1 MTDTK
6 TSMDLLLQALQERA
20 KELNCLYLVEEI
32 LSRPDEQLANICPRV
47 VEALP
52 PHWQYPDVCEA
63 ELALEGESFHTPGF
77 RITPWIQHA
86 DVMVQD
92 VAIGRISVVYTQ
104 KMPEENHGPFL
115 EEEAK
120 LISTVAERLGNF
132 INHQRMKLLLQ
143 EMDTARSDAA
153 ESEQQE
159 WRVALEMLRQADRNL
174 HVNVSRKMLN
184 HLCWS
189 GVGEAEELLQS
200 LSPHALEAAE
210 GEAAED
216 WNHPNEYVAREITPA
231 FIDKVFSIAALHID
245 RGTILTLIQKWMVED
260 KLSFLS
266 RVVNRNLSLAEV
278 ADALRRYHHL
288 SPSEFSM
295 SKPHTLGITV
305 SLVRRFLSDQLEFIN
320 VARGYFD
327 PHDFHDLLKNVIL
340 SGESHGKLG
349 GKSAGVCL
357 AARILEEKSAECDV
371 LKGVKVPKTWH
382 ITSDVVLDFMHFNN
396 FDGVVEQK
404 YKELNQ
410 VRLEYP
416 HIRQSFKSGHFPA
429 EIINGLSAALDDFG
443 DCPLIVRSSSLLE
456 DRLGAAF
463 SGKYKS
469 LFLANQGSK
478 RERLEALMMAI
489 AEVYASTFGP
499 DPIEYR
505 MERGLIDFG
514 EEMGIMIQ
522 EVVGNRVGP
531 YFLPTFAGVAF
542 SNNEFRWSPRI
553 KRDDGLIRLVPG
565 LGTRAVDRL
574 SDDYP
579 ILIAP
584 GQPGLR
590 VNISPDE
597 MVRYSPKKVDVINLE
612 TNCFE
617 TIGLEGFFRKWG
629 HKIPGFENVVSI
641 YSGGH
646 LQAPM
651 GLALNGEQGDYTA
664 TFAGLSGN
672 TRFVEQVKS
681 ILDTLKETMGTP
693 VDIEFAS
700 DGTDFYLLQ
709 CRPQSYSAEAK
720 PAPIPRDLP
729 REHVLFSAN
738 RYVTNGCLRNIS
750 HIVYVDPA
758 GYAALE
764 DNADLLRVGR
774 AIGQLNKLLPKKQFV
789 LLGPGRWGSRGDIK
803 LGVNVTYSDINNTAA
818 LIEVARRKGNYVPDL
833 SFGTHFFQ
841 DLVEANIR
849 YLPLYPD
856 DEDIIFNDRFLHGA
870 NNILPELIP
879 DYADLAGVIR
889 LIDVSAAADGR
900 EFNLLMNADL
910 DEALGVLAQPSALPE
925 EVSTTDVVPGR
936 EREEFW
942 RWRLQMAERIAAKM
956 DERRFGVVGVY
967 VFGSVK
973 NATAG
978 PGSDIDL
985 LVHLRGTPK
994 QRVALERWLE
1004 GWSLCLA
1011 ELNYLKTGYDT
1022 DGLLD
1027 VHIVTDEDV
1036 ERKTSYAAKIGAVTD
1051 AARPLA
1057 TAVQGA
1063 RSEQP
1068 SAG

>member
-1 MTDTK
+1 MKDSK
-6 TSMDLLLQALQERA
+6 KSMDLLLQALQERA

-32 LSRPDEQLANICPRV
+32 LSRPDEPLVNVYPKII
-47 VEALP
+47 EALP
-52 PHWQYPDVCEA
+52 PHWQYPDACEA
-63 ELALEGESFHTPGF
+63 ELAIEGETYRTPGF
-77 RITPWIQHA
+77 RATPWIQHA
-86 DVMVQD
+86 DVAVQD
-92 VAIGRISVVYTQ
+92 VPIGRLSVVYTR
-104 KMPEENHGPFL
+104 KMPAESDGPFL
-115 EEEAK
+115 KEETK
-120 LISTVAERLGNF
+120 LITTVAERLGHF
-132 INHQRMKLLLQ
+132 INHQQMKLLLQ
-143 EMDTARSDAA
+143 EMDTARS
-153 ESEQQE
+153 ESSGSEHGE
-159 WRVALEMLRQADRNL
+159 WRVALEMLKQADRNL
-174 HVNVSRKMLN
+174 YVNVSRKMLN

-189 GVGEAEELLQS
+189 GVKEAEELLHS
-200 LSPHALEAAE
+200 LSPHALESAT

-231 FIDKVFSIAALHID
+231 IIEKVFSTAMLHLD
-245 RGTILTLIQKWMVED
+245 QATILTLIQKWMVED

-278 ADALRRYHHL
+278 ADALRRYNHL
-288 SPSEFSM
+288 SPTEFAM
-295 SKPHTLGITV
+295 SIPHTLGITV
-305 SLVRRFLSDQLEFIN
+305 SLIRRFLSDQLEFIN
-320 VARGYFD
+320 VAKDYFD
-327 PHDFHDLLKNVIL
+327 PYDFHDLLQNVIY
-340 SGESHGKLG
+340 SGDSHGKLG
-349 GKSAGVCL
+349 GKSAGVNL
-357 AARILEEKSAECDV
+357 ATRILKEKGEECES
-371 LKGVKVPKTWH
+371 LKDVKVPKTWH

-396 FDGVVEQK
+396 FDEVVEQK
-404 YKELNQ
+404 YKDLNQ

-416 HIRQSFKSGHFPA
+416 HIRQSFKAGHFPA

-522 EVVGNRVGP
+522 EVVGTKIGP
-531 YFLPTFAGVAF
+531 YYLPTFAGVAF

-597 MVRYSPKKVDVINLE
+597 MVRYSPKKLDVINLE
-612 TNCFE
+612 TNRFE
-617 TIGLEGFFRKWG
+617 TIELDGFFKKWG
-629 HKIPGFENVVSI
+629 HLIPGFEHVVSI
-641 YSGGH
+641 YSDGH
-646 LQAPM
+646 LQVPM
-651 GLALNGEQGDYTA
+651 GLALGLEQGDFAA
-664 TFAGLSGN
+664 TFAGLAGN
-672 TRFVEQVKS
+672 TRFVEQVKK
-681 ILDTLKETMGTP
+681 ILNTLKETLGTP

-729 REHVLFSAN
+729 RERILFSAN
-738 RYVTNGCLRNIS
+738 RFVTNGYLRGIS

-758 GYAALE
+758 GYAALT
-764 DNADLLRVGR
+764 DHSDMLRVGR
-774 AIGQLNKLLPKKQFV
+774 AVGQLNKLLPKKQFI
-789 LLGPGRWGSRGDIK
+789 LIGPGRWGSRGDIK
-803 LGVNVTYSDINNTAA
+803 LGVNITYSDINNTAA
-818 LIEVARRKGNYVPDL
+818 LIEVARKKGSYVPDL

-856 DEDIIFNDRFLHGA
+856 DDDILFNGRFLLGA
-870 NNILPELIP
+870 QNILPQLLP
-879 DYADLAGVIR
+879 DFADLAEVLR
-889 LIDVSAAADGR
+889 LIDVAAVADGR
-900 EFNLLMNADL
+900 ELHLLMNADL
-910 DEALGVLAQPSALPE
+910 EEALGVLAEPSSAVETISTMGEAPGPE
-925 EVSTTDVVPGR
+925 RDD
-936 EREEFW
+936 FW
-942 RWRLQMAERIAAKM
+942 RWRLQMAERVAANM
-956 DERRFGVVGVY
+956 DEARFGVAAVY
-967 VFGSVK
+967 VFGSTK

-985 LVHLRGTPK
+985 LVHVKGSPE
-994 QRVALERWLE
+994 QQAELERWLE

-1011 ELNYLKTGYDT
+1011 ELNYLRTGYRSE
-1022 DGLLD
+1022 GLLD
-1027 VHIVTDEDV
+1027 VHFVTDKDV
-1036 ERKTSYAAKIGAVTD
+1036 EMKSSYAAKIGAVTD
-1051 AARPLA
+1051 AARPLTMA
-1057 TAVQGA
+1057 
-1063 RSEQP
+1063 
-1068 SAG
+1068 SA

>member
-1 MTDTK
+1 
-6 TSMDLLLQALQERA
+6 MDLLLQALQERA
-20 KELNCLYLVEEI
+20 KELNCLYLVEKI
-32 LSRPDEQLANICPRV
+32 LSRPDEPLASIGPRI

-52 PHWQYPDVCEA
+52 PHWQYPDACEA
-63 ELALEGESFHTPGF
+63 ELTLEGQTWHTSGYQT
-77 RITPWIQHA
+77 TPWRQDA
-86 DVMVQD
+86 EVMVQD
-92 VAIGRISVVYTQ
+92 APIGRLSVVYTEE
-104 KMPEENHGPFL
+104 MPAESEGSFL

-120 LISTVAERLGNF
+120 LITTVAERLGHF
-132 INHQRMKLLLQ
+132 INHQRMRQLLQ
-143 EMDTARSDAA
+143 ELDTARSEPEGDG
-153 ESEQQE
+153 SQE
-159 WRVALEMLRQADRNL
+159 WRVALEMLKQADRTL
-174 HVNVSRKMLN
+174 YFNVSRKMLN
-184 HLCWS
+184 HLCWN

-200 LSPHALEAAE
+200 LSPHAVGMAE

-216 WNHPNEYVAREITPA
+216 WNQSDGQAAREITPEL
-231 FIDKVFSIAALHID
+231 IDRIFSIAVRSFD
-245 RGTILTLIQKWMVED
+245 SGTILNLIQQWMVED

-288 SPSEFSM
+288 SSDEFRM
-295 SKPHTLGITV
+295 SDSHTTGITV
-305 SLVRRFLSDQLEFIN
+305 SLVRRFLSDQQEFIN

-327 PHDFHDLLKNVIL
+327 AHDFHDLMQNVIF

-357 AARILEEKSAECDV
+357 AARVLQANSAEHEV
-371 LKGVKVPKTWH
+371 LRDVKVPKTWY

-404 YKELNQ
+404 YKDINQ
-410 VRLEYP
+410 VRMEYP
-416 HIRQSFKSGHFPA
+416 HIRQSFKAGHFPA
-429 EIINGLSAALDDFG
+429 EIINGLSMALDDFG

-478 RERLEALMMAI
+478 GERLEALMMAI
-489 AEVYASTFGP
+489 AEVYASVFGP

-505 MERGLIDFG
+505 LERGLIDFG

-522 EVVGNRVGP
+522 EVVGTRVGA
-531 YFLPTFAGVAF
+531 YYLPTFAGVAF

-553 KRDDGLIRLVPG
+553 RRDDGLIRLVPG

-597 MVRYSPKKVDVINLE
+597 MVRYSPKKIDVINLE
-612 TNCFE
+612 TNRFE
-617 TIGLEGFFRKWG
+617 TVDLDRFFAEWG
-629 HKIPGFENVVSI
+629 HRIPGFENVVSV
-641 YSGGH
+641 YANGH

-651 GLALNGEQGDYTA
+651 GLALDGGEGGYIA

-681 ILDTLKETMGTP
+681 ILDTLKEKLGSP

-700 DGTDFYLLQ
+700 DGTHFYLLQ
-709 CRPQSYSAEAK
+709 CRPQSYAAEDK
-720 PAPIPRDLP
+720 PAPIPRDVP
-729 REHVLFSAN
+729 QDRVLFSAK
-738 RYVTNGCLRNIS
+738 RYVTNGSLQNLS

-774 AIGQLNKLLPKKQFV
+774 AVGRLNKLLPKQQFV
-789 LLGPGRWGSRGDIK
+789 LIGPGRWGSRGDIK

-818 LIEVARRKGNYVPDL
+818 LVEVARQKGSYVPDL

-856 DEDIIFNDRFLHGA
+856 DDDVLFNERFLLGA
-870 NNILPELIP
+870 PNILPELLP
-879 DYADLAGVIR
+879 EFADMAGVVR
-889 LIDVSAAADGR
+889 LIDVAATADGR
-900 EFNLLMNADL
+900 VLNILMNADL
-910 DEALGVLAQPSALPE
+910 DEALGLLAEPNAVPE
-925 EVSTTDVVPGR
+925 EVSATEIIPGR
-936 EREEFW
+936 EREAFW
-942 RWRLQMAERIAAKM
+942 RWRLQMAERIATTLDPA
-956 DERRFGVVGVY
+956 RFGVVGAY

-985 LVHLRGTPK
+985 LLHVRGTAE
-994 QRVALERWLE
+994 QRVDLQRWLE

-1011 ELNYLKTGYDT
+1011 ELNYLKTGYRT
-1022 DGLLD
+1022 EGLLD
-1027 VHIVTDEDV
+1027 VHYVTDEDI
-1036 ERKTSYAAKIGAVTD
+1036 ESRSSYAAKIGAVTD
-1051 AARPLA
+1051 AARPLPL
-1057 TAVQGA
+1057 
-1063 RSEQP
+1063 S
-1068 SAG
+1068 S

>member
-1 MTDTK
+1 MK
-6 TSMDLLLQALQERA
+6 NSKKSMDLLLQALQERA

-32 LSRPDEQLANICPRV
+32 LNRPDEPLVNIYPKII
-47 VEALP
+47 EALP

-63 ELALEGESFHTPGF
+63 QLSIEDETWRTPGF
-77 RITPWIQHA
+77 KATPWIQHA
-86 DVMVQD
+86 DVVVQERP
-92 VAIGRISVVYTQ
+92 IGRLSVVYVRE
-104 KMPEENHGPFL
+104 MPAESDGPFL
-115 EEEAK
+115 EEETK
-120 LISTVAERLGNF
+120 LITTVAERLGHF
-132 INHQRMKLLLQ
+132 INHQRVKVLLQ
-143 EMDTARSDAA
+143 ELDTARS
-153 ESEQQE
+153 ESSGSEQQE
-159 WRVALEMLRQADRNL
+159 WRVALEMLKQADRSL
-174 HVNVSRKMLN
+174 YVNVSRKMLN

-189 GVGEAEELLQS
+189 GVKEAEELLQS
-200 LSPHALEAAE
+200 LSPHAMETAN

-216 WNHPNEYVAREITPA
+216 WNHPNEYVAREITPE

-245 RGTILTLIQKWMVED
+245 HTIILTLIQKWMVED

-288 SPSEFSM
+288 SPTEFSM
-295 SKPHTLGITV
+295 SIPHTLGITV
-305 SLVRRFLSDQLEFIN
+305 SLVRRFLSDQLQFIN
-320 VARGYFD
+320 VAKGFFD
-327 PHDFHDLLKNVIL
+327 PHDFHDLLQNVIF
-340 SGESHGKLG
+340 SGDSHGKLG
-349 GKSAGVCL
+349 GKSAGLSL
-357 AARILEEKSAECDV
+357 ATQILKEKSGSCEA
-371 LKGVKVPKTWH
+371 LKGIKVPKTWH

-396 FDGVVEQK
+396 FDEVVEQK
-404 YKELNQ
+404 YKDLNQ

-469 LFLANQGSK
+469 LFLANQGGK

-505 MERGLIDFG
+505 IERGLIDFG

-522 EVVGNRVGP
+522 EVVGTKIGP
-531 YFLPTFAGVAF
+531 YYLPTFAGVAF

-597 MVRYSPKKVDVINLE
+597 MVRYSPKKLDVINLE

-617 TIGLEGFFRKWG
+617 TIELEGFFKKWG
-629 HKIPGFENVVSI
+629 HKIPGFEHVVSI
-641 YSGGH
+641 FSGGH

-664 TFAGLSGN
+664 TFAGLAGN

-709 CRPQSYSAEAK
+709 CRPQSYSAEDK

-729 REHVLFSAN
+729 QERILFSAN
-738 RYVTNGCLRNIS
+738 RYVTNGCLRSIS

-758 GYAALE
+758 GYGALA

-774 AIGQLNKLLPKKQFV
+774 AVGQLNKLLPKKQFV
-789 LLGPGRWGSRGDIK
+789 LIGPGRWGSRGDIK

-818 LIEVARRKGNYVPDL
+818 LIEVARKKGNYVPDL

-856 DEDIIFNDRFLHGA
+856 DEDIQFNERFLLGA
-870 NNILPELIP
+870 NNILPQLIP
-879 DYADLAGVIR
+879 EYADLAEVIR
-889 LIDVSAAADGR
+889 LIDVGAVTEGR
-900 EFNLLMNADL
+900 ELNILMNADL
-910 DEALGVLAQPSALPE
+910 DEALGVLAEPSA
-925 EVSTTDVVPGR
+925 VMVTDSTAEAAPGN
-936 EREEFW
+936 ERDGFW
-942 RWRLQMAERIAAKM
+942 RWRLQMADRIAATM
-956 DERRFGVVGVY
+956 DASRFGVAGVY
-967 VFGSVK
+967 IFGSVK

-985 LVHLRGTPK
+985 LVHFQGTPK
-994 QRVALERWLE
+994 QQVALERWLE

-1011 ELNYLKTGYDT
+1011 ELNYLRTGYRSE
-1022 DGLLD
+1022 GLLD
-1027 VHIVTDEDV
+1027 VHLVTDEDL
-1036 ERKTSYAAKIGAVTD
+1036 EKKTSYASKIGAVTD
-1051 AARPLA
+1051 AARPL
-1057 TAVQGA
+1057 TMG
-1063 RSEQP
+1063 
-1068 SAG
+1068 

>member
-1 MTDTK
+1 LSDQK
-6 TSMDLLLQALQERA
+6 QSMDLLFQALQERA

-32 LSRPDEQLANICPRV
+32 LSKPDEPPASIGPRI

-63 ELALEGESFHTPGF
+63 ELTIEGESWRTAGF
-77 RITPWIQHA
+77 KPTRWRQDAEVI
-86 DVMVQD
+86 VQD
-92 VAIGRISVVYTQ
+92 APIGRLSVVYLRE
-104 KMPEENHGPFL
+104 MPAEQEGPFL
-115 EEEAK
+115 AEETK
-120 LISTVAERLGNF
+120 LITTVAERLGHF
-132 INHQRMKLLLQ
+132 INHQRMRLLLH
-143 EMDTARSDAA
+143 ELDTARSGPAD
-153 ESEQQE
+153 EGPQE
-159 WRVALEMLRQADRNL
+159 WRVALEMLKQADRTL
-174 HVNVSRKMLN
+174 YFNVSRKMLN
-184 HLCWS
+184 HLCWN
-189 GVGEAEELLQS
+189 GVAEAEELLQS
-200 LSPHALEAAE
+200 LSPHAVDRAE

-216 WNHPNEYVAREITPA
+216 WNQSDGQAAREITPE
-231 FIDKVFSIAALHID
+231 LID
-245 RGTILTLIQKWMVED
+245 RVFTIAMRHFDPATILELIQRWMVED

-288 SPSEFSM
+288 SPDEFRM
-295 SKPHTLGITV
+295 SDSHTVGITV
-305 SLVRRFLSDQLEFIN
+305 SLVRRFLSDQLEYIN
-320 VARGYFD
+320 VAKSYFD
-327 PHDFHDLLKNVIL
+327 PHDFHELLKNVIF

-357 AARILEEKSAECDV
+357 AQRILLKKSAECEV
-371 LKGVKVPKTWH
+371 LKDVKVPRTWY

-396 FDGVVEQK
+396 FGGVVEQK
-404 YKELNQ
+404 YKDLNQ

-416 HIRQSFKSGHFPA
+416 HIRQSFKAGHFPA

-469 LFLANQGSK
+469 LFLANQGTK

-522 EVVGNRVGP
+522 EVVGRRVGP

-553 KRDDGLIRLVPG
+553 RRDDGLIRLVPG

-579 ILIAP
+579 VLIAP
-584 GQPGLR
+584 GQPGLK
-590 VNISPDE
+590 VNVSPDE
-597 MVRYSPKKVDVINLE
+597 MVRYSPKKLDVINLE
-612 TNCFE
+612 TNRFE
-617 TIGLEGFFRKWG
+617 TVDLEKFFARWG
-629 HKIPGFENVVSI
+629 HKISGFENVVSV
-641 YSGGH
+641 YSNGH

-651 GLALNGEQGDYTA
+651 GIALNGNQGSHVA
-664 TFAGLSGN
+664 TFAGLAGN
-672 TRFVEQVKS
+672 TRFVEQVKV
-681 ILDTLKETMGTP
+681 ILETLKETLNTP

-700 DGTDFYLLQ
+700 DGAHFYLLQ
-709 CRPQSYSAEAK
+709 CRPQSYTAEAK
-720 PAPIPRDLP
+720 PAPIPRDVP
-729 REHVLFSAN
+729 TERVLFSAN
-738 RYVTNGCLRNIS
+738 RYVTNGCLRNLS

-758 GYAALE
+758 GYAAIE

-774 AIGQLNKLLPKKQFV
+774 AVSRLNKLLPKQQFV
-789 LLGPGRWGSRGDIK
+789 LIGPGRWGSRGDIK

-818 LIEVARRKGNYVPDL
+818 LIEVARQKGSYVPDL

-856 DEDIIFNDRFLHGA
+856 DENVEFNERFFLGA
-870 NNILPELIP
+870 KNILPELAP
-879 DYADLAGVIR
+879 EFADLKDVVR
-889 LIDVSAAADGR
+889 LIDVKAATDGR
-900 EFNLLMNADL
+900 ILNVLMNADL
-910 DEALGVLAQPSALPE
+910 DEALGLLAEPNVLPE
-925 EVSTTDVVPGR
+925 EVSVTETTPGR
-936 EREEFW
+936 EREAFW
-942 RWRLQMAERIAAKM
+942 RWRLQMAERIAATL
-956 DERRFGVVGVY
+956 DPRRFGVLAAY

-985 LVHLRGTPK
+985 LLHVNGTPD
-994 QRVALERWLE
+994 QQADLTRWLE

-1011 ELNYLKTGYDT
+1011 ELNYLKTGYRT

-1027 VHIVTDEDV
+1027 VHFVTDEDI
-1036 ERKTSYAAKIGAVTD
+1036 EKRTSYAAKIDAVTD
-1051 AARPLA
+1051 AARPL
-1057 TAVQGA
+1057 TL
-1063 RSEQP
+1063 
-1068 SAG
+1068 AG